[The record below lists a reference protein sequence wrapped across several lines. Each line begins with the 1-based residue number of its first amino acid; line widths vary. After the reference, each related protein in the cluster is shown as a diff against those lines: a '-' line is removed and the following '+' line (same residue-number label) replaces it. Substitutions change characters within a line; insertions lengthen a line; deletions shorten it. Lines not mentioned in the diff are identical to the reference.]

1 MDKLDYDARD
11 VIYKKTVSLPRL
23 QKKMLHKNEEKNIRD
38 AINKLTV
45 ICSYKVTN
53 RETLINKYKKL
64 TQFYISYLLL
74 INSPPPP
81 RKTLTSFIGKNK
93 VDSLTDALDE
103 MCGFWTKDII
113 IHTLNSIVMSINF
126 KDGKDKRKKDI
137 FSVVASFLSS
147 IIYNHLNSEIYFE
160 IVHETISEY
169 NVTKT
174 DVDKLTEFLTT
185 EYKTESQIINSLIIM
200 NKYWKNNDIYNY
212 FGLIISEAKF
222 NNSHTCNDYFVKF
235 ITIINEMGLLKK
247 NIFEELVFN
256 VVSKNA
262 GVICRKLYDSLN
274 EWLEDLGFTG
284 ITPYRQAAIS
294 P

>member
-23 QKKMLHKNEEKNIRD
+23 QKKMLHKNTGKNIRD
-38 AINKLTV
+38 AINKLIT
-45 ICSYKVTN
+45 ICDYKVTD
-53 RETLINKYKKL
+53 RGTLIYKNKKL
-64 TQFYISYLLL
+64 TQFYINYLLL
-74 INSPPPP
+74 INSPPSP
-81 RKTLTSFIGKNK
+81 RPTLTSFIGKNK
-93 VDSLTDALDE
+93 VDPLTDALNE
-103 MCGFWTKDII
+103 MCGFWTKKII
-113 IHTLNSIVMSINF
+113 THTLNSIVMSINF
-126 KDGKDKRKKDI
+126 KAGKDERINNI

-147 IIYNHLNSEIYFE
+147 IIYNHLNIEIYYK
-160 IVHETISEY
+160 IIYNTIDMY
-169 NVTKT
+169 NVTES
-174 DVDKLTEFLTT
+174 DVDELTKFVTS
-185 EYKTESQIINSLIIM
+185 EYKTELQIIISLIIM

-212 FGLIISEAKF
+212 FNLIITEAKF

-262 GVICRKLYDSLN
+262 GVICKKLYGSLN

-284 ITPYRQAAIS
+284 ITPYRH
-294 P
+294 